1 LFLRREFQRLT
12 RSKVDCFAIL
22 DEPRRPWLDPE
33 ALKQKFLN
41 RSAEIHPDR
50 AHGLGEDQKKANL
63 ERFAE
68 LNQAYQ
74 KLREPKDRL
83 EHLLELETGAP
94 PAQIQRVPPQLM
106 DLAME
111 IGQVCWEADAF
122 LAEKDRTTS
131 PLLRVQI
138 FERSQPHIDQIR
150 AIQAR
155 IEGRYEELITEIR
168 RLDADWVAADSKNTS
183 SRGILLP
190 NLEEL
195 YRLLSYYDRWRGQL
209 QGRLTRLSF

>member
-1 LFLRREFQRLT
+1 M
-12 RSKVDCFAIL
+12 DCFAIL
-22 DEPRRPWLDPE
+22 DEPRRPWLDSE
-33 ALKQKFLN
+33 ALKQKFLA

-50 AHGLGEDQKKANL
+50 AHALGEAQKNANL

-83 EHLLELETGAP
+83 QHLLELETGTP
-94 PAQIQRVPPQLM
+94 PAQIQRVPPPLM

-111 IGQVCWEADAF
+111 IGQVCLQVDAF

-131 PLLRVQI
+131 PLLQVQM
-138 FERSQPHIDQIR
+138 FERSQPQVDQIR
-150 AIQAR
+150 QLQAQ
-155 IEGRYEELITEIR
+155 IETRHDELVTEIR
-168 RLDADWVAADSKNTS
+168 RLDTDWEALDSKDTNAH
-183 SRGILLP
+183 RALLP
-190 NLEEL
+190 KLENL

-209 QGRLTRLSF
+209 QERFTRLSF